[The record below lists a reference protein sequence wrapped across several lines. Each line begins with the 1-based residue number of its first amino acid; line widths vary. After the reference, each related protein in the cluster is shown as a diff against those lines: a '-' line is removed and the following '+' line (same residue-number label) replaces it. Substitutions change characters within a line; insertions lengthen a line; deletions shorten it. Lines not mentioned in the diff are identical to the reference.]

1 MTETPFWLWY
11 KLEIIWLGDGEPL
24 IHFSPVSLS
33 QCEGRHYNSVAPAAL
48 AQESHP
54 EYQLEMKYTFPPGSL
69 PLRWNAELLSV
80 LADPTY
86 CLDDDLSVLRLRDL
100 DRGLKDL
107 LSSWFSVGLLKLEM
121 VDWQSPCN
129 LLQVNIGYLTIDFF
143 HVQSTPASLTLPVT
157 KTSL

>member
-69 PLRWNAELLSV
+69 PLSSPPSCRAPHPYHHHQPSLTSQTSNELLNWQP
-80 LADPTY
+80 A
-86 CLDDDLSVLRLRDL
+86 
-100 DRGLKDL
+100 
-107 LSSWFSVGLLKLEM
+107 LE
-121 VDWQSPCN
+121 
-129 LLQVNIGYLTIDFF
+129 
-143 HVQSTPASLTLPVT
+143 
-157 KTSL
+157 